1 MKEQD
6 DLRQR
11 IIQDGPGNRPIIMI
25 IGVLVAFLVVAY
37 VSASIMWAYFDG
49 QAFGLFSSAEKD
61 MAEGRYSEAKEKG
74 AKAAASMT
82 TALMF
87 NKFVKGKSHAE
98 VANDTLNL
106 ARCYD
111 VSQDF
116 QKSEDLHQQA
126 CELFLKAKGDSD
138 YEYGWS
144 LLSFGDHYKAMHNRG
159 KALEYY
165 NKALP
170 IIEKTRG
177 TAGNDYKWTIQR
189 IEQAKQLN

>member
-1 MKEQD
+1 MNEED
-6 DLRQR
+6 DLRRR
-11 IIQDGPGNRPIIMI
+11 IIQDGPGNRPIILI
-25 IGVLVAFLVVAY
+25 LGVLVAFVVVAF
-37 VSASIMWAYFDG
+37 VSATLMWFYLDG
-49 QAFGLFSSAEKD
+49 QAFGLFTAAEQE
-61 MAEGRYSEAKEKG
+61 MNQGHYAEAKEKG
-74 AKAAASMT
+74 AQAAASMSM
-82 TALMF
+82 ALMF
-87 NKFVKGKSHAE
+87 NKFAKGESHAE

-111 VSQDF
+111 ISQEY
-116 QKSEDLHQQA
+116 QKAEELHQKA
-126 CELFLKAKGDSD
+126 CELFLKAKGESD

-144 LLSFGDHYKAMHNRG
+144 LLSFGDHYKAMHNRE

-189 IEQAKQLN
+189 IEQAKQLK

>member
-1 MKEQD
+1 MNEQD
-6 DLRQR
+6 DLKKR
-11 IIQDGPGNRPIIMI
+11 IIQDGPGQRPIMMI
-25 IGVLVAFLVVAY
+25 LGILVAFVLIAFI
-37 VSASIMWAYFDG
+37 SATMMWAYYDG
-49 QAFGLFSSAEKD
+49 QAFGLFNSAEAD
-61 MAEGRYSEAKEKG
+61 MAQGRYAEAKEKG
-74 AKAAASMT
+74 AKAAASMSV
-82 TALMF
+82 ALMF
-87 NKFVKGKSHAE
+87 NKFAKGQAHAE

-111 VSQDF
+111 ISQEF
-116 QKSEDLHQQA
+116 QKAEGLHQKA

-144 LLSFGDHYKAMHNRG
+144 LLSFGDHYKAMHNRE

-177 TAGNDYKWTIQR
+177 TTGDDYKWTIQR
-189 IEQAKQLN
+189 IEQAKQL